1 MATTAI
7 WDVTDRLKRVLNYAV
22 NPDKTEQGR
31 MEADGLQ
38 QTLAYTSSNAK
49 TERQLYVRGI
59 NCDPISAHEQMQRT
73 KKRFQKTD
81 GIVAFHGYQSFAPGE
96 TTPEQAHAIGVKLA
110 QALWG
115 ERFEVVVATHLD
127 KDHLHNHFVLNSVSF
142 MDGKRYYDNKASYA
156 LMRKTS
162 DQLCREHALSVIEQP
177 ERGKAKQYGE
187 WRADQESKPT
197 WRGVI
202 REDMDAAIAGARTMS
217 QFYAYLQATGYEIKA
232 HVKHVAVRPPGKERF
247 VRLHILGEAYGE
259 EAIKQRILGSALP
272 KKKSALSLPNRKRV
286 VLVRGKRLVKHRK
299 LTGLQALYVRYLFAL
314 GIVPRY
320 RSSRRRAS
328 FLLREDL
335 RHLSQIIE
343 QTKLLCRHRIAS
355 LVQLTSYV
363 EPRQAEMKGLRLDRQ
378 NCRRRLRSCRQPE
391 QIAAHREQIAEYSWQ
406 LAQLRKEVRLCAGIL
421 ARSATIKDKLRQ
433 HEEHEEKSRH
443 KEVEAHERKRGG
455 RSGRQHESARY

>member
-7 WDVTDRLKRVLNYAV
+7 WDVSDRLKRVLNYAV
-22 NPDKTEQGR
+22 NPDKTDQGR
-31 MEADGLQ
+31 TEADGLR
-38 QTLAYTSSNAK
+38 QTLAYTGSNEK

-59 NCDPISAHEQMQRT
+59 NCDPITAHEQMQRT
-73 KKRFQKTD
+73 KRQFQKTG

-156 LMRKTS
+156 LMRQTS
-162 DQLCREHALSVIEQP
+162 DRLCREHALSVIEHP
-177 ERGKAKQYGE
+177 ERGKARQYGE

-202 REDMDAAIAGARTMS
+202 REDMDAAIAEARTMS
-217 QFYAYLQATGYEIKA
+217 QFYAHLQAKGYEIKA
-232 HVKHVAVRPPGKERF
+232 HIKHLVVRPPGKTRF
-247 VRLHILGEAYGE
+247 VRLRTLGEAYTE
-259 EAIKQRILGSALP
+259 DAIKQRILSSTLSEKKAAMPLP
-272 KKKSALSLPNRKRV
+272 RRKRA
-286 VLVRGKRLVKHRK
+286 VLIRGKRPAKHRK
-299 LTGLQALYVRYLFAL
+299 FSGLQALYVRYLYDL
-314 GIVPRY
+314 GILPRY
-320 RSSRRRAS
+320 RSSPRRAS

-343 QTKLLCRHRIAS
+343 QTKLLCRHRIS
-355 LVQLTSYV
+355 SREQLTSYYEARQV
-363 EPRQAEMKGLRLDRQ
+363 EMNGRRMDRKI
-378 NCRRRLRSCRQPE
+378 CRRRLRSCRQPE
-391 QIAAHREQIAEYSWQ
+391 QIAAYREQIAAYSRQ

-421 ARSATIKDKLRQ
+421 ARSDTIKDKLQ
-433 HEEHEEKSRH
+433 HREEKSSR

-455 RSGRQHESARY
+455 RSSRQHESARH

>member
-7 WDVTDRLKRVLNYAV
+7 WDVSDRLKRVLNYAV
-22 NPDKTEQGR
+22 NPEKTDQGR
-31 MEADGLQ
+31 MEVDGLQ
-38 QTLAYTSSNAK
+38 QTLAYTGSNAK

-59 NCDPISAHEQMQRT
+59 NCDPITAHEQMQRT
-73 KKRFQKTD
+73 KRQFQKTG

-115 ERFEVVVATHLD
+115 DRFEVVVATHLD

-156 LMRKTS
+156 RMRQTS

-177 ERGKAKQYGE
+177 ERGEAKQYGE

-202 REDMDAAIAGARTMS
+202 REDVDAAIAAARTMS
-217 QFYAYLQATGYEIKA
+217 QFYAALQAKGYDIKA
-232 HVKHVAVRPPGKERF
+232 HVKHLAVRPPGKTRF
-247 VRLHILGEAYGE
+247 VRLRSLGVAYSE
-259 EAIKQRILGSALP
+259 EVIKQRILDSTLSKRLP
-272 KKKSALSLPNRKRV
+272 LPRRKRA
-286 VLVRGKRLVKHRK
+286 VLVLGKHPAKRRK
-299 LTGLQALYVRYLFAL
+299 LSGLQALYVRYLYVL
-314 GIVPRY
+314 GILPRY
-320 RSSRRRAS
+320 RSSPRRTF

-335 RHLSQIIE
+335 HHLSRIIE
-343 QTKLLCRHRIAS
+343 QTKLLCRQGISNRE
-355 LVQLTSYV
+355 QLTDYQQQLAADVHQISSVRKVIYN
-363 EPRQAEMKGLRLDRQ
+363 KLRR
-378 NCRRRLRSCRQPE
+378 CRQPE
-391 QIAAHREQIAEYSWQ
+391 QIAAYREKIAAYSRQ

-421 ARSATIKDKLRQ
+421 ARSDTIKDKLQ
-433 HEEHEEKSRH
+433 HCEEKSSR

-455 RSGRQHESARY
+455 RSGR

>member
-7 WDVTDRLKRVLNYAV
+7 WDVSDRLKRVLNYAV
-22 NPDKTEQGR
+22 NPDKTDQGR
-31 MEADGLQ
+31 TEADGLR
-38 QTLAYTSSNAK
+38 QTLAYTGSNAK

-59 NCDPISAHEQMQRT
+59 NCDPITAHEQMQRT
-73 KKRFQKTD
+73 KRQFQKTG

-156 LMRKTS
+156 LMRQTS
-162 DQLCREHALSVIEQP
+162 DRLCREHALSVIEHP
-177 ERGKAKQYGE
+177 ERGKARQYGE

-202 REDMDAAIAGARTMS
+202 REDMDAAIAEARTMS
-217 QFYAYLQATGYEIKA
+217 QFYAALQAKGYDIKA
-232 HVKHVAVRPPGKERF
+232 HVKHLAVRPPGKTRF
-247 VRLHILGEAYGE
+247 VRLRTLGEAYTE
-259 EAIKQRILGSALP
+259 DAIKQRILSSTLSEKKAAMPLP
-272 KKKSALSLPNRKRV
+272 RRKRA
-286 VLVRGKRLVKHRK
+286 VLIRGKRPAKNRK
-299 LTGLQALYVRYLFAL
+299 FSGLQALYVRYLYDL
-314 GIVPRY
+314 GILPRY
-320 RSSRRRAS
+320 RSSPRRAS

-343 QTKLLCRHRIAS
+343 QTKLLCRHRIS
-355 LVQLTSYV
+355 SREQLTHYYEARQV
-363 EPRQAEMKGLRLDRQ
+363 EMNERRTDR
-378 NCRRRLRSCRQPE
+378 NICRRRLRSCQQPE
-391 QIAAHREQIAEYSWQ
+391 QIAVYREQIAAYSRQ

-421 ARSATIKDKLRQ
+421 ARSDTIKDKLQ
-433 HEEHEEKSRH
+433 HREEKSSR

-455 RSGRQHESARY
+455 RSSRQHESARH

>member
-7 WDVTDRLKRVLNYAV
+7 WDVSDRLKRVLNYAV
-22 NPDKTEQGR
+22 NPDKTDQGR
-31 MEADGLQ
+31 TEADGLR
-38 QTLAYTSSNAK
+38 QTLAYTGSNAK

-59 NCDPISAHEQMQRT
+59 NCDPITAHEQMQRT
-73 KKRFQKTD
+73 KRQFQKTG

-142 MDGKRYYDNKASYA
+142 IDGKRYYDNKASYA
-156 LMRKTS
+156 RMRQTS
-162 DQLCREHALSVIEQP
+162 DRLCREHALSVIEHP
-177 ERGKAKQYGE
+177 DRGKAKQYGE

-202 REDMDAAIAGARTMS
+202 REDMDAAIAEARTMS
-217 QFYAYLQATGYEIKA
+217 QFYAHLQAKGYEIKA
-232 HVKHVAVRPPGKERF
+232 HVKHLAVRPPGKTRF
-247 VRLHILGEAYGE
+247 VRLRTLGEAYME
-259 EAIKQRILGSALP
+259 DAIKQRILSSTLSEKKAAMPLP
-272 KKKSALSLPNRKRV
+272 RRKRA
-286 VLVRGKRLVKHRK
+286 VLIRGKRSAKHRK
-299 LTGLQALYVRYLFAL
+299 LSGLQALYVRYLYAL
-314 GIVPRY
+314 GILPRY
-320 RSSRRRAS
+320 RSSPRRAS

-343 QTKLLCRHRIAS
+343 QTKLLCRHQLSSRAQ
-355 LVQLTSYV
+355 LVSYYEARQV
-363 EPRQAEMKGLRLDRQ
+363 EMSERQIERKF
-378 NCRRRLRSCRQPE
+378 CRRRLRSCRQPE
-391 QIAAHREQIAEYSWQ
+391 QIAAYREQIAAHSRQ

-421 ARSATIKDKLRQ
+421 ARSDTIKDKLHQ
-433 HEEHEEKSRH
+433 HEEQFRH

-455 RSGRQHESARY
+455 RSGRQHESARH